1 MTCIAVDDETPA
13 LYLVEDAIKKVP
25 FLQLIKSCKNAFEAT
40 EVLQKETVDLMFLDI
55 EMPGVNGIEFLQ
67 SLPTRPLV
75 IFTTAYKKYA
85 LDGYQLDVID
95 YLLKPFTLDRFLA
108 AVNKAAEYHHLKLR
122 DKDSAARTADS
133 FFVHAEYSLTKIVVS
148 QIDYIESLKD
158 YVKIYLAH
166 EARPVITN
174 LSMRTME
181 EKLPGGRFI
190 RIHRSYI
197 IPLDRIKTIRKN
209 QVQTEAGQFP
219 VSEHYRDNLFKAIDP
234 HKLL

>member
-25 FLQLIKSCKNAFEAT
+25 FLRHIKSCKNAFEAM
-40 EVLQKETVDLMFLDI
+40 EILQKETIDLMFLDI
-55 EMPGVNGIEFLQ
+55 EMPGINGIEFLQ
-67 SLPTRPLV
+67 SLPSRPLV

-85 LDGYQLDVID
+85 LEGYELDVID

-108 AVNKAAEYHHLKLR
+108 SVNKAAEYHHLKLI
-122 DKDSAARTADS
+122 DKDSPTRTADT

-148 QIDYIESLKD
+148 QIAYIESLKD
-158 YVKIYLAH
+158 YVKIYLAG

-181 EKLPGGRFI
+181 EKLPADKFI

-197 IPLDRIKTIRKN
+197 IPLDRIKSIRKN
-209 QVQTEAGQFP
+209 LVHTEDKQFP
-219 VSEHYRDNLFKAIDP
+219 ISEHYREHLFRLIDP
-234 HKLL
+234 QKLT